1 MGVPSYKY
9 MCAYIDMC
17 KYIYTYVC
25 IYIYN
30 IIYIYIER
38 ALFHPDTQKHAYTY

>member
-17 KYIYTYVC
+17 KYIYTYDV
-25 IYIYN
+25 
-30 IIYIYIER
+30 YIYIISYIYRER

>member
-17 KYIYTYVC
+17 KYIY
-25 IYIYN
+25 IYMYIIN
-30 IIYIYIER
+30 IIYIYRER